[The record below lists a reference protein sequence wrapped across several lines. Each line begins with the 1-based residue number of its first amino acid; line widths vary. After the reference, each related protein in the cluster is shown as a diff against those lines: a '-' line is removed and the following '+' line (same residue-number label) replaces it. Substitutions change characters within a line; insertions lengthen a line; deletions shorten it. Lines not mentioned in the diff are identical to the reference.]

1 MLPKSMMVMALAAIL
16 AVSGCSGVVRDIKT
30 VHVIPKVN
38 GHSLDSGGAWLGVPD
53 GSLRGRS
60 VGVDFRYPLGQSAT
74 QREAFIDGGFCFR
87 NVGGQCVFQANDD
100 GGSGL
105 GWLWILTGL
114 IGGGWLI
121 YEIASGDCPLDDEI
135 TGLSYGAK
143 DRYSKDGCKC
153 EDVSRVPGY
162 SGYACGPR
170 H

>member
-87 NVGGQCVFQANDD
+87 NAGGQCVFQANDD
-100 GGSGL
+100 GGSDL
-105 GWLWILTGL
+105 AWLWWLTGL

-121 YEIASGDCPLDDEI
+121 YELAGGDCPLDDEI

-153 EDVSRVPGY
+153 ENVSRVPGL